1 MRTVT
6 IWTELRRKITEARCA
21 LSLTLSRVSAL
32 TPWGMART
40 IAQVKQQRDEARL
53 MLTMLAAEI
62 VQSKRRPSK
71 PVEKL
76 LEQYLPVARDW

>member
-6 IWTELRRKITEARCA
+6 IWSELRRVATEAQCR
-21 LSLTLSRVSAL
+21 LSMVKDRLVAL
-32 TPWGMART
+32 TPWGAART

-76 LEQYLPVARDW
+76 LEQYLPVAREW